1 MTNAAIHVPG
11 ALQMA
16 LGLYA
21 YLLPLLLYTLWTTL
35 ALWDIGRRQNLG
47 TAAIWGWCVAIFLL
61 PIVGP
66 IAYLL
71 VGGSEMTRNTKLAAV
86 GGGAVLYL
94 LVLFVGRLI
103 GGIA

>member
-1 MTNAAIHVPG
+1 MTNTAIHVPG
-11 ALQMA
+11 VLHMA
-16 LGLYA
+16 LGLYG

-47 TAAIWGWCVAIFLL
+47 AAAIWGWCVAIFLL
-61 PIVGP
+61 PIAGP
-66 IAYLL
+66 VAYLL
-71 VGGSEMTRNTKLAAV
+71 VGGNEINRNLKLVAI

-94 LVLFVGRLI
+94 LVLFVGRML